1 MSSEHFKILKEINS
15 LSQKEAEHNQEI
27 QKEEKRLHNLTEMR
41 STRTSELDSLTDN
54 KIQLEAEI
62 LQQENELA
70 KLQKDLE
77 RDKINLSSITTNES
91 LNNLENQIKDKEGK
105 IEVLEELAFT
115 QLEKVDELEAD
126 IQTAK
131 EFLAGSLET
140 LKEIEK
146 EVESETKDLNDEV
159 KKVKNRILLLLE
171 EVPPNFK
178 SLYERVMTKNIK
190 TSVFTRIKNGS
201 CEFCRFQVSSN
212 DKINIED
219 NLQLKTC
226 SSCSRIFIPEQAFY

>member
-131 EFLAGSLET
+131 EF
-140 LKEIEK
+140 
-146 EVESETKDLNDEV
+146 
-159 KKVKNRILLLLE
+159 
-171 EVPPNFK
+171 
-178 SLYERVMTKNIK
+178 
-190 TSVFTRIKNGS
+190 
-201 CEFCRFQVSSN
+201 
-212 DKINIED
+212 
-219 NLQLKTC
+219 
-226 SSCSRIFIPEQAFY
+226 